1 LASRTRSAWEPRGDW
16 RHGSAGGTDPLNLIL
31 PTVSRT
37 ELARTVYLWIMALI
51 LAGIGART
59 RDARLA
65 WIGVALFGV
74 LAVRRH
80 AVFAGHPIGGPA
92 PMPPAWLTGAL
103 PFLAGI
109 QGWYRA
115 AGIAAVF
122 LAPAAAL
129 GADSVGR
136 RVPLLALAALVAAD
150 GLGLS
155 DAPWPRPA
163 YDPRPPPSIAAVT
176 GEGAALWLPF
186 DHGDRRWPAGVPRV
200 WQRWQ
205 PWLGRPVSE
214 AYEAA
219 DALLA
224 NPWCRSRTPRAW
236 AVACA
241 PTIGSRR
248 RPRQTWSRPPRKAK
262 PRSPLRAARVEVI
275 AVVLPRAVTPNRCE
289 TVLERHLGAATGQN
303 DDVVWA
309 L

>member
-1 LASRTRSAWEPRGDW
+1 LSPWEPRGDW

-37 ELARTVYLWIMALI
+37 ELTRTVYLGIVALV
-51 LAGIGART
+51 LAGIGARA

-74 LAVRRH
+74 LAVGRH

-92 PMPPAWLTGAL
+92 PMPAAWLTWAF
-103 PFLAGI
+103 PFLAGV

-129 GADSVGR
+129 GADTVGR
-136 RVPLLALAALVAAD
+136 RVQMLALAGLVAAD
-150 GLGLS
+150 GLGMS
-155 DAPWPRPA
+155 DAPWPRPT
-163 YDPRPPPSIAAVT
+163 YDPRPPASIAAVP

-224 NPWCRSRTPRAW
+224 NPLVAFADAACMGGRVRADDRFPTPAVPAVEPTAEEGRA
-236 AVACA
+236 AVAD
-241 PTIGSRR
+241 
-248 RPRQTWSRPPRKAK
+248 
-262 PRSPLRAARVEVI
+262 LRAGRVDVI
-275 AVVLPRAVTPNRCE
+275 AVVRPRALTPNRCVA
-289 TVLERHLGAATGQN
+289 VLERHLGPAKGHN
-303 DDVVWA
+303 EDVIWWA